1 MNVNWPLVF
10 QGVKTILDPISAASW
25 PIAIA
30 VVAWAFRV
38 PITAMIARVR
48 QVSGFGG
55 TAEFATPEIG
65 SQQSADA
72 TKASSLPALTDTAN
86 APPADAVYDALDGQL
101 TASLDQHIQGNAEV
115 KLAWA
120 VRSRSV
126 SEANR
131 MHETNYRLLFGS
143 QIAALKSLN
152 VSGQTPLSDFE
163 NFYAAL
169 ASNPVN
175 EPIHKD
181 RTFEQ
186 WAEFVANVGYAAAVE
201 GSDPPLVQITPF
213 GRQFLQWMVVNRV
226 SEFKPG

>member
-1 MNVNWPLVF
+1 MDVDWPLVF
-10 QGVKTILDPISAASW
+10 QGVKTILDPIAAASW
-25 PIAIA
+25 PIAIG
-30 VVAWAFRV
+30 VFAWAFRG

-55 TAEFATPEIG
+55 TAEFATQEIG

-72 TKASSLPALTDTAN
+72 TKAASLPAITDTSN
-86 APPADAVYDALDGQL
+86 LPPSDPVYDILDGQL
-101 TASLDQHIQGNAEV
+101 MTTLNQHIQGNADV

-120 VRSRSV
+120 VRWRSI

-143 QIAALKSLN
+143 QIQALKALN
-152 VSGQTPLSDFE
+152 VSGQSPISDFE
-163 NFYAAL
+163 KFYATV
-169 ASNPVN
+169 ASNPAN

-186 WAEFVANVGYAAAVE
+186 WAEFVVNVGYVVAVE
-201 GSDPPLVQITPF
+201 GSNPPQAQITPF
-213 GRQFLQWMVVNRV
+213 GRQFLKWMVIAGV
-226 SEFKPG
+226 SEFRSG

>member
-1 MNVNWPLVF
+1 MGVDWLLVF
-10 QGVKTILDPISAASW
+10 KGVETVLDPIAAASW
-25 PIAIA
+25 PIAIGA
-30 VVAWAFRV
+30 VAWAFRT
-38 PITAMIARVR
+38 PITAMIGRVR

-55 TAEFATPEIG
+55 TAEFNTPEIG

-72 TKASSLPALTDTAN
+72 TKAAVPALTDTSI
-86 APPADAVYDALDGQL
+86 APPSDTVYDALDSQL
-101 TASLDQHIQGNAEV
+101 EATLDRHIQGGADV

-120 VRSRSV
+120 IRSRSI

-152 VSGQTPLSDFE
+152 VTGPAPISEFE
-163 NFYAAL
+163 KYYATV
-169 ASNPVN
+169 ASNPAN

-181 RTFEQ
+181 RSFDQ
-186 WAEFVANVGYAAAVE
+186 WADFVANIGYVVAVE
-201 GSDPPLVQITPF
+201 GSNPSLAQITPF
-213 GRQFLQWMVVNRV
+213 GRQFLQWMTANGV

>member
-1 MNVNWPLVF
+1 MSVDWPIVF
-10 QGVKTILDPISAASW
+10 QGVKTVLDPISNAAW
-25 PIAIA
+25 PISIGAI
-30 VVAWAFRV
+30 AWAFRK
-38 PITAMIARVR
+38 PITAMIGRVR

-55 TAEFATPEIG
+55 TAEFNPPEIG

-72 TKASSLPALTDTAN
+72 TKASLPALTDTSI
-86 APPADAVYDALDGQL
+86 APPSDPVYDALDAQL
-101 TASLDQHIQGNAEV
+101 KANLDKHIQGGAEV

-120 VRSRSV
+120 IRSRSI

-152 VSGQTPLSDFE
+152 VTGPAPISEFE
-163 NFYAAL
+163 KYYATV
-169 ASNPVN
+169 ASNPAN

-181 RTFEQ
+181 RSFNQ
-186 WAEFVANVGYAAAVE
+186 WADFVVNIGYVVAVE
-201 GSDPPLVQITPF
+201 GSNPALAQITPF
-213 GRQFLQWMVVNRV
+213 GHQFLQWMTANGV

>member
-1 MNVNWPLVF
+1 
-10 QGVKTILDPISAASW
+10 
-25 PIAIA
+25 
-30 VVAWAFRV
+30 
-38 PITAMIARVR
+38 MIGRVR
-48 QVSGFGG
+48 QVTGFGG

-72 TKASSLPALTDTAN
+72 TKASLPALTDTSN
-86 APPADAVYDALDGQL
+86 LPPSDVVYDALDAQL
-101 TASLDQHIQGNAEV
+101 KANLDQHIQGNADV

-120 VRSRSV
+120 IRSRSV

-152 VSGQTPLSDFE
+152 VSGPAPVSDFE
-163 NFYAAL
+163 KFYAAL

-186 WAEFVANVGYAAAVE
+186 WADFVANIGYVAAVE
-201 GSDPPLVQITPF
+201 GSDPPQAQITPF
-213 GRQFLQWMVVNRV
+213 GRQFLQWMIVNGV

>member
-1 MNVNWPLVF
+1 
-10 QGVKTILDPISAASW
+10 
-25 PIAIA
+25 
-30 VVAWAFRV
+30 
-38 PITAMIARVR
+38 MIARVR

-55 TAEFATPEIG
+55 TAEFTTPEIG

-72 TKASSLPALTDTAN
+72 TKALLPALSDTAN
-86 APPADAVYDALDGQL
+86 APPPDAVYDALDAQL
-101 TASLDQHIQGNAEV
+101 RASLDQHIQGNADV
-115 KLAWA
+115 KLSWA
-120 VRSRSV
+120 IRSRSV

-152 VSGQTPLSDFE
+152 VSGQTPLSEFE
-163 NFYAAL
+163 KFYAAV

-175 EPIHKD
+175 EPIHKE

-186 WAEFVANVGYAAAVE
+186 WAEFVANIGYAAAVE
-201 GSDPPLVQITPF
+201 GSDPPVVQITPF
-213 GRQFLQWMVVNRV
+213 GRQFLQWMVVNGV

>member
-1 MNVNWPLVF
+1 MNVIWPLVF
-10 QGVKTILDPISAASW
+10 QGVKTVLDPIAQASW
-25 PIAIA
+25 PIAIG
-30 VVAWAFRV
+30 VVAWAFRN
-38 PITAMIARVR
+38 PLTAMIARVR

-55 TAEFATPEIG
+55 TADFATPEIG

-72 TKASSLPALTDTAN
+72 TKASSLPALSDTAN
-86 APPADAVYDALDGQL
+86 APPTDAVYDALDARLGADL
-101 TASLDQHIQGNAEV
+101 NQHIQGNADV

-120 VRSRSV
+120 IRSRSV

-131 MHETNYRLLFGS
+131 MHETHYRLLFGS

-152 VSGQTPLSDFE
+152 VCGPAPISDFE
-163 NFYAAL
+163 KFYAAI
-169 ASNPVN
+169 ATNPAN

-186 WAEFVANVGYAAAVE
+186 WADFVANIGYVEAVE
-201 GSDPPLVQITPF
+201 GSTPPQARITPF
-213 GRQFLQWMVVNRV
+213 GRQFLQWMVVNGV